1 MAKKKKNENIQHE
14 IVEKPP
20 VIQPITETIEKN
32 YMPYVM
38 SVIISRAIPEIDGFK
53 PSHRKLLYT
62 MYEMGLLKGQ
72 RTKSTN
78 VVGQT
83 MHLNPHGDQAI
94 YDTLVRLTKGNAA
107 LLHPFIDSKGSF
119 GKVYSKMQP
128 AASRYTE
135 VKLDSF
141 CEEIFRGID
150 KNAVDMVPNYDNTT
164 QEPTLLPTSFPNILV
179 SSNLGVAVGIQSQ
192 ICSFNLGEVC
202 DGTIAVLDNPK
213 ISTEELM
220 KKILAPDFPAGGLIL
235 YDKEK
240 MKNLFETGKEN
251 IPVRSKYIF
260 DKANSCI
267 EILEIPYTTTIEA
280 IIKKLMEMM
289 KQNQL
294 KEVTDIRD
302 EIDLKGFKLTI
313 DVKKG
318 TDPDKLMTKLFKKT
332 SLQENFPANFNVL
345 INDEPKQLGVRQI
358 IDEWIKF
365 RITSVKREMTFDID
379 KKKSQLHLLRG
390 LGAILFDIDKAIE
403 IIRETEKESDVVP
416 NLMKGFDID
425 ELQANY
431 IAEIKL
437 RHLNR
442 EYIINR
448 ISEMESLQA
457 DIDNLTAITS
467 SESKLKKQI
476 IKQLTEIKKK
486 YAVPRKS
493 EIIYEDTLG
502 EYKES
507 EDIEN
512 YNVKLYLTD
521 EGYFKKITLQSL
533 RGGDNQV
540 LKDGDKIKLEI
551 ETDNLSEL
559 VFVSSKAQ
567 MYRARTCDFNPTKA
581 SALGDYVP
589 AKLNFDD
596 NEKCIYMIVNPD
608 YSKSYNMVYIFENG
622 KGVRIPMSEY
632 ETKSNRKK
640 LTNVYSSSSP
650 IVACFTEHEKHPIDI
665 LLKSNDKGIL
675 VSSKLLPLKSTK
687 TSQGSLVYKL
697 KDKEKVTEAILFD
710 EQMQRNPVKCRK
722 IKIPATGS
730 SIY

>member
-1 MAKKKKNENIQHE
+1 MAKKKKNEPVRE
-14 IVEKPP
+14 IIEKEPL
-20 VIQPITETIEKN
+20 IQPITETVEKN

-62 MYEMGLLKGQ
+62 MYTMGLNKGQ

-94 YDTLVRLTKGNAA
+94 YETLVRLTKGNAS

-119 GKVYSKMQP
+119 GKQYSKMAP

-164 QEPTLLPTSFPNILV
+164 TEPVLLPTSFPNILV
-179 SSNLGVAVGIQSQ
+179 SANLGVAVGIQSQ
-192 ICSFNLGEVC
+192 ICSFNLSEVC
-202 DGTIAVLDNPK
+202 DATCAVLDNPR
-213 ISTEELM
+213 ISTDELM
-220 KKILAPDFPAGGLIL
+220 KILLAPDFPAGGLIL
-235 YDKEK
+235 YNKEK
-240 MKNLFETGKEN
+240 IKNLYETGKEN
-251 IPVRSKYIF
+251 IPVRSKYVF
-260 DKANSCI
+260 DKTNNCI

-280 IIKKLMEMM
+280 VIKRLYELM
-289 KQNQL
+289 KAGQL

-302 EIDLKGFKLTI
+302 EIDLKGFKLTL

-318 TDPDKLMTKLFKKT
+318 TDPDKLMSKLFKKT
-332 SLQENFPANFNVL
+332 TLQDNFPANFNVL
-345 INDEPKQLGVRQI
+345 INSEPRQLGVRQI

-365 RITSVKREMTFDID
+365 RVNCVKRELSFDID
-379 KKKSQLHLLRG
+379 KKNAQLHLLRG
-390 LGAILFDIDKAIE
+390 LGAILFDIDKAIS
-403 IIRETEKESDVVP
+403 IIRDTEKEIDVVP

-425 ELQANY
+425 EIQANY

-448 ISEMESLQA
+448 ISEMESLQSE
-457 DIDNLTAITS
+457 IEHLKSIVS
-467 SESKLKKQI
+467 SESKLKKHI
-476 IKQLTEIKKK
+476 SKQLAEVKKK
-486 YAVPRKS
+486 YGVPRKS
-493 EIIYEDTLG
+493 EIIYNDTIA

-507 EDIEN
+507 DDIEN

-533 RGGDNQV
+533 RGGDNQA
-540 LKDGDKIKLEI
+540 LKDGDNIKLEI

-559 VFVSSKAQ
+559 LFISSKAQ
-567 MYRARTCDFNPTKA
+567 MYRARTCDFTPTKA
-581 SALGDYVP
+581 SAIGDYIP
-589 AKLNFDD
+589 AKLKFDE
-596 NEKCIYMIVNPD
+596 NERCIYMIVNPV
-608 YSKSYNMVYIFENG
+608 YSDSYKMIYIFENG
-622 KGVRIPMSEY
+622 KGVKIPMSEY
-632 ETKSNRKK
+632 DTKSNRKK

-650 IVACFTEHEKHPIDI
+650 IVACFQEQDKHPIDI
-665 LLKSNDKGIL
+665 LIKSDEKGIL
-675 VSSKLLPLKSTK
+675 VSSKLLLTK
-687 TSQGSLVYKL
+687 TTRTSQGSQVYKL
-697 KDKEKVTEAILFD
+697 KDKEHVTSAILYD
-710 EQMQRNPVKCRK
+710 ETMQKTPVKCRK
-722 IKIPATGS
+722 IKIPAAGS
-730 SIY
+730 TIY